1 MLNKDHGIFIVQ
13 RRGTSEYYVKK
24 EVPVICRDVY
34 VRLKKSRIEG
44 IPKIRDIIEFEDR
57 IVIIEEYIPGK
68 NLQQVYDEQGPL
80 SDKVVADYA
89 IQLCDILKK
98 VHSLNPPIIH
108 RDIKPSNVILKNDG
122 SLVLIDFNAAKEVNQ
137 SKSRDTYLIGTPGY
151 SAPEQ
156 YGFGSSYIPTD
167 IYAMGNLMLALL
179 TGDTEPTK
187 LGKTWLKKVIF
198 KCLNMDPKNRY
209 QSADKLKKAI
219 KHSKPSFKIMIAAI
233 IVGLFIL
240 TKLMPDQETPD
251 NIPESA
257 VPSYDYSAESES
269 VLPSAE
275 SIVSETVAAVSP
287 ANMDEHTTGG
297 KDGINA
303 SSPVGA
309 YAGNGGEKLVIAD
322 NGLAYYYCSDKTYS
336 EVECPWSIE
345 DGILTIQLSKLHCEI
360 SDDVGSNDFSSIRLK
375 SDSQNWDD
383 ETFEKISSDAEKY
396 IISPPPTASS
406 YIRVMEDGTLTFDIG
421 SFSIYVPK
429 QFRDLGN
436 IANISSDK
444 YVLIDANAD
453 TDFAAS
459 VVAEAKT
466 NSNNSFPE
474 LSDAAGKAKLFA
486 SSFLDNINAGNV
498 KQISIAG
505 EDAFEIGI
513 TGDLNSGFS
522 GLTGKTCTGKVIIL
536 NDSGSSGSV
545 YMLMIQTV
553 GTGEDDTDAFQSVLN
568 NMTRRL

>member
-1 MLNKDHGIFIVQ
+1 MGIKDAENRIKLSQYEELTMLNKDHGIFIVQ

-108 RDIKPSNVILKNDG
+108 RDIKPSNIILKNDG

-240 TKLMPDQETPD
+240 TKLMPDQNPTD
-251 NIPESA
+251 NDS
-257 VPSYDYSAESES
+257 
-269 VLPSAE
+269 
-275 SIVSETVAAVSP
+275 VSETVAAVSP
-287 ANMDEHTTGG
+287 ANMDEHTTRG

-345 DGILTIQLSKLHCEI
+345 DGILTIQLSKLHCEV
-360 SDDVGSNDFSSIRLK
+360 SNDVGSNDFSSIRLK

-396 IISPPPTASS
+396 IISPPPAASS
-406 YIRVMEDGTLTFDIG
+406 YVRVMEDGTLTFDIG

-429 QFRDLGN
+429 QFRDLGI

-486 SSFLDNINAGNV
+486 SSFLDNINARNV

-513 TGDLNSGFS
+513 TGDLNAGFS
-522 GLTGKTCTGKVIIL
+522 GLSGKTCTGKVIIL
-536 NDSGSSGSV
+536 NDSASNGSV
-545 YMLMIQTV
+545 YILMIQTV
-553 GTGEDDTDAFQSVLN
+553 GTGEDDTDAFQSVLD
-568 NMTRRL
+568 NMTKRL

>member
-1 MLNKDHGIFIVQ
+1 MGIKDAENRIKLSQYEELTMLNKDHGIFIVQ

-57 IVIIEEYIPGK
+57 IVIIEEYILGK
-68 NLQQVYDEQGPL
+68 NLQQVYDAQGPL

-89 IQLCDILKK
+89 MQFCDILKK

-108 RDIKPSNVILKNDG
+108 RDIKPSNIILKNDG

-240 TKLMPDQETPD
+240 TKLMPDQNPTD
-251 NIPESA
+251 NDS
-257 VPSYDYSAESES
+257 
-269 VLPSAE
+269 
-275 SIVSETVAAVSP
+275 VSETIAAVSP
-287 ANMDEHTTGG
+287 ANVDEHTTEG

-322 NGLAYYYCSDKTYS
+322 NGLAYYYCSDKTFS
-336 EVECPWSIE
+336 EVECPWNIE

-396 IISPPPTASS
+396 IISPPPAASS

-429 QFRDLGN
+429 QFRDLGS

-444 YVLIDANAD
+444 YVLIDADAD

-459 VVAEAKT
+459 VVAETQTKPD
-466 NSNNSFPE
+466 SSFPE
-474 LSDAAGKAKLFA
+474 VSDAAGKAKLFA
-486 SSFLDNINAGNV
+486 SSFLDNLNTGNV
-498 KQISIAG
+498 KQISAAG

-513 TGDLNSGFS
+513 TGDLNAGFS

-536 NDSGSSGSV
+536 NDSGSNGSV
-545 YMLMIQTV
+545 CLLMIQTV
-553 GTGEDDTDAFQSVLN
+553 GTGEDDTDAFQSVLD